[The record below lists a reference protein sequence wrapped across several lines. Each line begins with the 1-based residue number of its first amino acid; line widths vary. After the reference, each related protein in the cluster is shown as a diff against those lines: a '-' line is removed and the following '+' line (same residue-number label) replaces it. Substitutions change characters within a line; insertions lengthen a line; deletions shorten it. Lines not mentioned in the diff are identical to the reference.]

1 MAKYVDGFVLM
12 VPKKNLAAYK
22 KMAKEGGKLWK
33 EYGALDYKECVI
45 DDEKPAGVELTFRK
59 LTQAKPSEVIIFS
72 FITYR
77 SKKQRDEINKKVW
90 AYYGKK
96 YEGKEQP
103 PMPFDMSR
111 MSVAGF
117 EAFVD
122 MAV

>member
-1 MAKYVDGFVLM
+1 M

-122 MAV
+122 MAQ

>member
-1 MAKYVDGFVLM
+1 M

-33 EYGALDYKECVI
+33 EYGALDYKECLI

-96 YEGKEQP
+96 YEGNEQP

-117 EAFVD
+117 EVLVD

>member
-122 MAV
+122 MAA